1 MDLLDFREN
10 IGYLQGVIASLEQE
24 NEFFRLQ
31 IERLEGDCVNISSV
45 ESKMASLVADY
56 SEAIHCATMQDSCLD
71 ECISKLNK
79 ILFDKEVLTL
89 SQSTKD
95 IGIRIRLEIDGLE
108 EAIRS
113 NRLRIGR
120 CQDIIHEIETSKKC

>member
-1 MDLLDFREN
+1 VNLHDFQEN

-45 ESKMASLVADY
+45 ESKMASMVADY
-56 SEAIHCATMQDSCLD
+56 SEAIHCDTIQDSCLD
-71 ECISKLNK
+71 DLISKLNK

-89 SQSTKD
+89 SQSAKD

-113 NRLRIGR
+113 NKLMIGR
-120 CQDIIHEIETSKKC
+120 CQDMIHEIETSKKC